1 MFRLHRHGKA
11 PLAFIGMLLS
21 SLLLSCLLL
30 SCLLVPSQ
38 AIAAEVMVAVA
49 SNFTAPMKDI
59 AARFQQHS
67 GHTLIMAFGS
77 SGKFTAQIHNGAPF
91 EVFLSADQAKPEA
104 LIRAGFAS
112 ADSRFTYALGR
123 LALWTIT
130 PDVDVRAQLH
140 SGQFRKLALANPR
153 LAPYGTAAQQTLAA
167 LALTDS
173 VATRQVMGENI
184 AQTWQFVSSGNAQL
198 GFVALSQVMS
208 GGHINNGSVWIV
220 PDTLYQPIRQDAVL
234 LKKGEL
240 KKGEPNPAARAFL
253 AFLQSAEVTELIR
266 GYGYHRE

>member
-1 MFRLHRHGKA
+1 MFRLHRYGKA

-59 AARFQQHS
+59 AERFQQHS
-67 GHTLIMAFGS
+67 GHQLVMAFGS

-104 LIRAGFAS
+104 LIRAGLAS

-123 LALWTIT
+123 LALWTT
-130 PDVDVRAQLH
+130 SPDVDVRAQLH

-173 VATRQVMGENI
+173 VAARQVMGENI
-184 AQTWQFVSSGNAQL
+184 AQTWQFVASGNAQL

-208 GGHINNGSVWIV
+208 GGDIHHGSVWIV

>member
-1 MFRLHRHGKA
+1 MFRPYRHGKA
-11 PLAFIGMLLS
+11 LLALICMLLS
-21 SLLLSCLLL
+21 SLL
-30 SCLLVPSQ
+30 VPAQ

-59 AARFQQHS
+59 AERFQQRS
-67 GHTLIMAFGS
+67 GHKLILAFGS
-77 SGKFTAQIHNGAPF
+77 SGKFTAQIQNGAPF
-91 EVFLSADQAKPEA
+91 EVFLSADQAKPEV

-112 ADSRFTYALGR
+112 ADSRFTYAQGR
-123 LALWTIT
+123 LALWTTT
-130 PDVDVRAQLH
+130 PDVDVWAQLQ

-153 LAPYGTAAQQTLAA
+153 LAPYGAAAQQTLTA

-173 VATRQVMGENI
+173 VAVRQVMGENI

-198 GFVALSQVMS
+198 GFVALSQIMVAGKISS
-208 GGHINNGSVWIV
+208 GSAWVV
-220 PDTLYQPIRQDAVL
+220 PDKLYQPIHQDAVL
-234 LKKGEL
+234 LKQGRQSD
-240 KKGEPNPAARAFL
+240 AARALL

>member
-1 MFRLHRHGKA
+1 MFRLHRYGIA
-11 PLAFIGMLLS
+11 PLAFIGLLFFS
-21 SLLLSCLLL
+21 F
-30 SCLLVPSQ
+30 LVPAQ

-59 AARFQQHS
+59 QQHS
-67 GHTLIMAFGS
+67 GHRLIMAFGS

-104 LIRAGFAS
+104 LIRAGLAS

-123 LALWTIT
+123 LALWIT
-130 PDVDVRAQLH
+130 SPDVDVRAQLH

-173 VATRQVMGENI
+173 VAARQVMGENI
-184 AQTWQFVSSGNAQL
+184 AQTWQFVASGNAQL

-220 PDTLYQPIRQDAVL
+220 PDTLYQPIRQEAVL
-234 LKKGEL
+234 L

>member
-1 MFRLHRHGKA
+1 MFRLHRYGKA

-21 SLLLSCLLL
+21 SSLLSCLLL

-59 AARFQQHS
+59 AERFQQHS
-67 GHTLIMAFGS
+67 GHRLIMAFGS

-123 LALWTIT
+123 LALWTTT

-173 VATRQVMGENI
+173 VETRQVMGENI

-208 GGHINNGSVWIV
+208 GGEINNGSVWIV
-220 PDTLYQPIRQDAVL
+220 PDNLYQPIRQDAVL
-234 LKKGEL
+234 L

-253 AFLQSAEVTELIR
+253 AFLQSAEVAELIR

>member
-1 MFRLHRHGKA
+1 MFRLHRYGIA
-11 PLAFIGMLLS
+11 PLAFIGLLFFS
-21 SLLLSCLLL
+21 F
-30 SCLLVPSQ
+30 LVPAQ

-67 GHTLIMAFGS
+67 GHRLIMAFGS
-77 SGKFTAQIHNGAPF
+77 SGKFTAQIHNGV

-104 LIRAGFAS
+104 LIRAGLAS

-123 LALWTIT
+123 LALWIT
-130 PDVDVRAQLH
+130 SPDVDVRAQLH

-173 VATRQVMGENI
+173 VAARQVMGENI
-184 AQTWQFVSSGNAQL
+184 AQTWQFVASGNAQL

-220 PDTLYQPIRQDAVL
+220 PDTLYQPIRQEAVL
-234 LKKGEL
+234 L